1 MSQIWL
7 LEHKYSKTMTANFA
21 IQMLLSDWW
30 ASSKYCVDAGDRGM
44 SLALGSK
51 ELEREGSHLLLRIMS
66 NIKFVNHL
74 FLECLTNTFRM
85 GLTTGCLDLMTEEL
99 LQLTFDK
106 YYSFYII
113 LFYVNPFTLQCHKFG
128 ISMLTLLFK
137 SLAHSVLVQ
146 RINKWIHEFF
156 ICMEKK
162 NKDDATF
169 KYISLEILKNLI
181 SNAPNHF
188 YWIWK

>member
-1 MSQIWL
+1 
-7 LEHKYSKTMTANFA
+7 
-21 IQMLLSDWW
+21 
-30 ASSKYCVDAGDRGM
+30 
-44 SLALGSK
+44 
-51 ELEREGSHLLLRIMS
+51 
-66 NIKFVNHL
+66 
-74 FLECLTNTFRM
+74 M
-85 GLTTGCLDLMTEEL
+85 GLTTGCLDLMAEEL

-137 SLAHSVLVQ
+137 SIAHSVWVQ
-146 RINKWIHEFF
+146 RINT
-156 ICMEKK
+156 CMEK

-188 YWIWK
+188 YWICVVIVIMLPAYVADTRVTTQSQ